1 MGPSLGGTGA
11 NGGGGEMKE
20 DTLTM
25 KRILWI
31 LTAIG
36 IGIVAVGWFIN

>member
-1 MGPSLGGTGA
+1 
-11 NGGGGEMKE
+11 MKE

-25 KRILWI
+25 KKILWI

-36 IGIVAVGWFIN
+36 IGVVAVGWFIN

>member
-1 MGPSLGGTGA
+1 
-11 NGGGGEMKE
+11 MKE

-25 KRILWI
+25 KKILWI

-36 IGIVAVGWFIN
+36 IGIVVFGYFIK